1 MIYLD
6 NAAST
11 RPLDDVVALMAE
23 VMREDYG
30 NPSSAHP
37 LGAAARRRIDA
48 ARAEVLAAIGD
59 PGGAAGDLIWT
70 SGGTESDA
78 LGLLG
83 VARARPGGAVVVTAL
98 EHDAVLRSAEQL
110 GRAGHPVTIVPAG
123 RRGTIDVD
131 SIAAAVTPATAV
143 VALMRVQN
151 ELGTLQPVAEIAR
164 AVHARAPGC
173 HVHCDAVQALGKI
186 PVDVAALG
194 VDSAA
199 FAAHKLH
206 GPKGVGALWLR
217 HGATIEPLWGGGG
230 HQGGRRAG
238 TQDAP
243 GAAGMGLAVARAVA
257 DLPAAQARWR
267 GFAQA
272 IRAAAAAGGVEHA
285 EVPAGEPAGSEI
297 DRAPHVLPIA
307 FRGIPA
313 TALRNAMASR
323 GVAVSSGSAC
333 AERDAKPSRVLEAV
347 GLGPDWGMLRV
358 SFGHDTTE
366 ADVAA
371 AAQILAAAVADLAPR
386 TS

>member
-11 RPLDDVVALMAE
+11 RPLDEVAALMAE

-37 LGAAARRRIDA
+37 LGAAARRRIEA
-48 ARAEVLAAIGD
+48 ARAQVLAAIGD

-110 GRAGHPVTIVPAG
+110 GRAGHPVTIVPAN
-123 RRGTIDVD
+123 RRGGVDVD
-131 SIAAAVTPATAV
+131 PIVAAVGPATAV

-151 ELGTLQPVAEIAR
+151 ELGTLQPVSEIAR

-186 PVDVAALG
+186 PVDVGALG

-199 FAAHKLH
+199 FAGHKLH

-217 HGATIEPLWGGGG
+217 HGAAIEPLWGGGG

-267 GFAQA
+267 GFAA
-272 IRAAAAAGGVEHA
+272 MIRAAAARGGVEHA
-285 EVPAGEPAGSEI
+285 EVPPGLAEN

-307 FRGIPA
+307 FRGVPA

-333 AERDAKPSRVLEAV
+333 AERDARPSRVLEAV
-347 GLGPDWGMLRV
+347 GLGADWGMLRV

-371 AAQILAAAVADLAPR
+371 ASQILAAVVADLAPR

>member
-11 RPLDDVVALMAE
+11 RPFDDVVALIAE
-23 VMREDYG
+23 VMREDFA
-30 NPSSAHP
+30 NPASAHP
-37 LGAAARRRIDA
+37 LGAAARRRIER
-48 ARAEVLAAIGD
+48 AREQVLAGIGD
-59 PGGAAGDLIWT
+59 PDGAVGDVLWT

-78 LGLLG
+78 LGVLG
-83 VARARPGGAVVVTAL
+83 VARARPHGGVVLTGF

-110 GRAGHPVTIVPAG
+110 DAGVTIVPPDA
-123 RRGTIDVD
+123 RGTIDVERLLEQ
-131 SIAAAVTPATAV
+131 VTAETAV

-151 ELGTLQPVAEIAR
+151 EIGTLQPVAELAR

-173 HVHCDAVQALGKI
+173 HVHCDAVQALGKVEI
-186 PVDVAALG
+186 DVVALG

-206 GPKGVGALWLR
+206 GPKGTGALWLR
-217 HGATIEPLWGGGG
+217 HGVLIEPLWGGGG

-238 TQDAP
+238 TLDTP
-243 GAAGMGLAVARAVA
+243 GIAGMGLAVERTVA
-257 DLPAAQARWR
+257 GLAAAQARWR
-267 GFAQA
+267 GFTE
-272 IRAAAAAGGVEHA
+272 IVRAAAAQSGLPWH
-285 EVPAGEPAGSEI
+285 EVPESLGPDG
-297 DRAPHVLPIA
+297 RAPYLLPLA

-313 TALRNAMASR
+313 GALRNALASR

-333 AERDAKPSRVLEAV
+333 AERDAKPSRVLAAI
-347 GLGPDWGMLRV
+347 GLPPDWGMVRV

-366 ADVAA
+366 SDVARA
-371 AAQILAAAVADLAPR
+371 AATLGDVLRDLAPR

>member
-11 RPLDDVVALMAE
+11 RPLDEVVALMAE

-37 LGAAARRRIDA
+37 LGAAARRRIEA
-48 ARAEVLAAIGD
+48 ARAQLLAAIGD
-59 PGGAAGDLIWT
+59 PDGAAGDLIWT

-83 VARARPGGAVVVTAL
+83 VARARPGGGVVVTAL
-98 EHDAVLRSAEQL
+98 EHDAVLRSAEAL
-110 GRAGHPVTIVPAG
+110 GRAGHPVTIVPATVH
-123 RRGTIDVD
+123 GTVAIDRVV
-131 SIAAAVTPATAV
+131 AAVDASTAV

-186 PVDVAALG
+186 AVDVGELG

-199 FAAHKLH
+199 FAGHKLH

-217 HGATIEPLWGGGG
+217 RGAAIEPLWGGGG

-243 GAAGMGLAVARAVA
+243 GAAGMGLAVERAVR
-257 DLPAAQARWR
+257 DLPAAHARWR
-267 GFAQA
+267 AFAH
-272 IRAAAAAGGVEHA
+272 ILRAAAAATGVEHI
-285 EVPAGEPAGSEI
+285 EVPAGVE
-297 DRAPHVLPIA
+297 RAPHVLPIA

-347 GLGPDWGMLRV
+347 GLGADWGMLRV

-366 ADVAA
+366 ADVASA
-371 AAQILAAAVADLAPR
+371 AEILASVVADLARR

>member
-11 RPLDDVVALMAE
+11 RPADVVIALMAE
-23 VMREDYG
+23 VMGEDFA

-37 LGAAARRRIDA
+37 LGAAARRRIAA
-48 ARAEVLAAIGD
+48 ARGQVLAAIGD
-59 PGGAAGDLIWT
+59 PEGARGDLIFT

-83 VARARPGGAVVVTAL
+83 AARARPGGGVVVTAL

-110 GRAGHPVTIVPAG
+110 GRAGHPLTIVPAN
-123 RRGTIDVD
+123 RRGSVDVD
-131 SIAAAVTPATAV
+131 AIAAAVTPATAV

-173 HVHCDAVQALGKI
+173 HVHCDAVQALGKV
-186 PVDVAALG
+186 PLDVAALD

-230 HQGGRRAG
+230 HQGGRRSG
-238 TQDAP
+238 TEDAA

-257 DLPAAQARWR
+257 DLPAAEARWR
-267 GFAQA
+267 GFAA
-272 IRAAAAAGGVEHA
+272 IFRAAAAATGVEHV
-285 EVPAGEPAGSEI
+285 EVPDGAE
-297 DRAPHVLPIA
+297 RAPHILPLA
-307 FRGIPA
+307 FRGVPA
-313 TALRNAMASR
+313 AALRNAMASR

-333 AERDAKPSRVLEAV
+333 AERDAKPSRLLEAV
-347 GLGPDWGMLRV
+347 GLLPEWGMVRV
-358 SFGHDTTE
+358 SFGHDTTG
-366 ADVAA
+366 ADVARGA
-371 AAQILAAAVADLAPR
+371 EILASAVADLAPR
-386 TS
+386 TA